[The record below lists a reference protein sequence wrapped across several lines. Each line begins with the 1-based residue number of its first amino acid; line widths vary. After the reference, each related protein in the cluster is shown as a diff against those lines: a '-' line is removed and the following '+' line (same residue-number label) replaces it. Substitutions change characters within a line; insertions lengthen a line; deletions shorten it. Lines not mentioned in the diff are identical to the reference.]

1 MSAIY
6 ADAPLRILIV
16 SQYFRPER
24 VSIPV
29 TLADELSRRGHE
41 VEVVTGWPNYPEGE
55 IFPHHRQRVRHT
67 ERQGD
72 VTVHRVPLVISHS
85 TSALGRLLNYASFAM
100 TSSLRL
106 RTGRRA
112 DVVYVY
118 ATQMTAGIGPAL
130 WKRLF
135 GTPYVL
141 HVQDL
146 WPESITGSG
155 MVHGRASGLIRRVL
169 TPWLASSY
177 RRAGHVVAI
186 APSMLAMLRSRG
198 AEPSASSVVLN
209 WSPHDVVDDRPE
221 VSEQLDVSRPGT
233 TFVYAGNLGE
243 LQDLSV
249 LIEAFSLCSDVPDVE
264 LVIAGA
270 GVLEAELREQ
280 VTLQAEA
287 RVTFTGRLDP
297 VEMQDL
303 NARSDFQF
311 VTLKGLEIFRG
322 TIPSKLQNSLAA
334 GVPVIT
340 TVHGDVSDL
349 VGGEGLGF
357 TAPPSDAAA
366 LAAAIRRAAS
376 TTAAERTAMA
386 SRARRFYERHM
397 SEEAGVSA
405 IEKILRAVSRGPT
418 SAAVTPND
426 HEETRDER
434 RDE

>member
-1 MSAIY
+1 MSVPQT
-6 ADAPLRILIV
+6 DAPLRILVV

-41 VEVVTGWPNYPEGE
+41 VEVVTGWPNYPEGKL
-55 IFPHHRQRVRHT
+55 FPYHRQRLRHT
-67 ERQGD
+67 ERQGN

-85 TSALGRLLNYASFAM
+85 TSALGRMLNYASFAVS
-100 TSSLRL
+100 SSLRL

-118 ATQMTAGIGPAL
+118 ATQMTASIGPAL

-155 MVHGRASGLIRRVL
+155 MVGGRASSFISHAL
-169 TPWLASSY
+169 TPWLTSSY

-186 APSMLAMLRSRG
+186 APSMLTMLRSRG
-198 AEPSASSVVLN
+198 AKPMASSVVFN
-209 WSPHDVVDDRPE
+209 WSPQDVMGERPEGKNQHDVER
-221 VSEQLDVSRPGT
+221 RGT

-243 LQDLSV
+243 LQDLSI

-264 LVIAGA
+264 LIIAGA
-270 GVLEAELREQ
+270 GVLEAELRDQ
-280 VTLQAEA
+280 VTRQAET
-287 RVTFTGRLDP
+287 RVSFTGRLDP
-297 VEMQDL
+297 IEMREL

-311 VTLKGLEIFRG
+311 VTLKGLEVFRG
-322 TIPSKLQNSLAA
+322 TIPSKLQNSLAS

-349 VGGEGLGF
+349 VNAEGLGF
-357 TAPPSDAAA
+357 TAPPSDAAE
-366 LAAAIRRAAS
+366 LAAVIRRAAS
-376 TTAAERTAMA
+376 TTSAERTTMA

-397 SEEAGVSA
+397 SEAAGVSA
-405 IEKILRAVSRGPT
+405 IEQILGAVSRGVPT
-418 SAAVTPND
+418 TAATPND
-426 HEETRDER
+426 HGETRDGH

>member
-1 MSAIY
+1 MSASHP
-6 ADAPLRILIV
+6 DAPLRILIV

-41 VEVVTGWPNYPEGE
+41 VEVVTGWPNYPEGR

-85 TSALGRLLNYASFAM
+85 TSAVGRLLNYASFAV

-118 ATQMTAGIGPAL
+118 ATQMTASIGPAL
-130 WKRLF
+130 WRRLF

-155 MVHGRASGLIRRVL
+155 MVDGRASGLIRRVL

-186 APSMLAMLRSRG
+186 APSMLAMLRARG
-198 AEPSASSVVLN
+198 AAPSTSSVVLN
-209 WSPHDVVDDRPE
+209 WSPHDVVDQRPE
-221 VSEQLDVSRPGT
+221 VSAQVDVSRPGT

-249 LIEAFSLCSDVPDVE
+249 LIEAFSLCSDIPHVE
-264 LVIAGA
+264 LIIAGA

-280 VTLQAEA
+280 VARQAET

-322 TIPSKLQNSLAA
+322 TIPSKLQNSLAS

-340 TVHGDVSDL
+340 TVHGDVSHL
-349 VGGEGLGF
+349 VEHERVGF
-357 TAPPSDAAA
+357 AAPPSNASA
-366 LAAAIRRAAS
+366 LAGAIRRAAS
-376 TTAAERTAMA
+376 TTGAERTAM
-386 SRARRFYERHM
+386 SRRAKLFYEEHM
-397 SEEAGVSA
+397 SEAVGISA
-405 IEKILRAVSRGPT
+405 IEDILRSTSMKT
-418 SAAVTPND
+418 SAATRTHHNQ
-426 HEETRDER
+426 EETKT
-434 RDE
+434 

>member
-1 MSAIY
+1 MTATRP
-6 ADAPLRILIV
+6 DVPLRILIV

-41 VEVVTGWPNYPEGE
+41 VEVVTGWPNYPEGR
-55 IFPHHRQRVRHT
+55 IFPHHRQRMRHT

-72 VTVHRVPLVISHS
+72 VTVHRVPLIISHS
-85 TSALGRLLNYASFAM
+85 TSAVGRLLNYASFAVS
-100 TSSLRL
+100 SSLRL

-118 ATQMTAGIGPAL
+118 ATQMTASIGPGL
-130 WKRLF
+130 WSRLF

-155 MVHGRASGLIRRVL
+155 MVDGRVSGIIRRAL
-169 TPWLASSY
+169 TPWLTSSY

-186 APSMLAMLRSRG
+186 APSMLTMLRSRG
-198 AEPSASSVVLN
+198 ARPSASSLVLN
-209 WSPHDVVDDRPE
+209 WSPHDVVD
-221 VSEQLDVSRPGT
+221 EQVEGSACTDAPRTRT

-243 LQDLSV
+243 LQDLST
-249 LIEAFSLCSDVPDVE
+249 LIGAFSLCSDVPDIE
-264 LVIAGA
+264 LIIAGA
-270 GVLEAELREQ
+270 GVLEAELRDQ
-280 VTLQAEA
+280 VARQVET
-287 RVTFTGRLDP
+287 RVTFTGRLEP
-297 VEMQDL
+297 AEMRDL

-311 VTLKGLEIFRG
+311 VTLKGLDVFRG
-322 TIPSKLQNSLAA
+322 TIPSKLQNSLAS

-349 VGGEGLGF
+349 VTNEGLGF
-357 TAPPSDAAA
+357 VAPPSDPVA
-366 LAAAIRRAAS
+366 LASAIRRAAS
-376 TTAAERTAMA
+376 TSALERTAMVL
-386 SRARRFYERHM
+386 RARRFYERHM
-397 SEEAGVSA
+397 SETAGVSA
-405 IEKILRAVSRGPT
+405 IEEILRAAARRSGNAAMT
-418 SAAVTPND
+418 SNE